1 MPEYSYVCDKEH
13 RQWDNNTGCGYEFS
27 IVCSVKKYISSP
39 ECPQCKR
46 DDAVV
51 RDYRQDNV
59 NVGVTLGD
67 TEITVGHMAN
77 RNTEKLS
84 TDQKISIYNK
94 HNAYRF
100 QESKVKL
107 GKNMKSYGKLGER
120 VDKLPTGNMRKK
132 RPINKRKKEK

>member
-13 RQWDNNTGCGYEFS
+13 RQWNNNTGCGHEFTIICPVS
-27 IVCSVKKYISSP
+27 QYISSP
-39 ECPQCKR
+39 ECPECNR
-46 DDAVV
+46 SDAVV
-51 RDYRQDNV
+51 RDYREDNV
-59 NVGVTLGD
+59 NIGVTLGD
-67 TEITVGHMAN
+67 TEITVGHMAK
-77 RNTEKLS
+77 RNTDTLS

-94 HNAYRF
+94 NNDYRF

-132 RPINKRKKEK
+132 RPIRKKEK